1 MRAPKIAAFLLTFT
15 ALGYPAYA
23 ETSETFHTP
32 ARTFSGAF
40 LAAAAARNDNDF
52 AIAARYYDEALRFD
66 PENEGLKQELMVALL
81 TDGQFDT
88 ALIHAR
94 ELTSS
99 LDAERVARL
108 IVGVEEVRSGE
119 YGQAQATLLITNQ
132 NDLERLLAGIMRA
145 WAGAGLGNT
154 QGAIDSVVNLSGP
167 DWFGIFQNYHSALMA
182 QAAGDIEQAKVL
194 FQDGLNDTAG
204 SGAAPLTFLRMIRAY
219 AAMLQSEGELSEA
232 QAVLERGLTVAPTN
246 PLLLAASASI
256 AVDEPM
262 DVAPYDPAKGV
273 AEILLNLGSAINR
286 DGAESFAA
294 LYLEMA
300 RASWPEEPQ
309 VLFEL
314 GSTAE
319 RLDQVEK
326 AITYYEQVDAKSPLH
341 RVAALQQGLALSD
354 LDRNDEA
361 KVTLRALIDE
371 SPSDFRG
378 YMALGGV
385 HSFLREWEDASAV
398 YTDAL
403 NNIEA
408 DDPRFWTVHYRLAIS
423 YERQK
428 EWEKAEPAFLKALE
442 LSPDQPDVLNYLG
455 YSWIDMNMNL
465 ERGLGMIETAVRQR
479 PRDGYIVDSLGWA
492 HYRLGNFDEAV
503 AELERATDL
512 RPRDPTINDHL
523 GDAYWRVGRKLEAVH
538 QWSRV
543 LDMES
548 DDVDFDLVRAKVE
561 AANSAD
567 LEPSVAVSIVD
578 DQAEGVAAEN
588 GEKANDGG

>member
-1 MRAPKIAAFLLTFT
+1 
-15 ALGYPAYA
+15 
-23 ETSETFHTP
+23 
-32 ARTFSGAF
+32 
-40 LAAAAARNDNDF
+40 
-52 AIAARYYDEALRFD
+52 
-66 PENEGLKQELMVALL
+66 
-81 TDGQFDT
+81 
-88 ALIHAR
+88 
-94 ELTSS
+94 
-99 LDAERVARL
+99 
-108 IVGVEEVRSGE
+108 
-119 YGQAQATLLITNQ
+119 
-132 NDLERLLAGIMRA
+132 
-145 WAGAGLGNT
+145 
-154 QGAIDSVVNLSGP
+154 
-167 DWFGIFQNYHSALMA
+167 
-182 QAAGDIEQAKVL
+182 
-194 FQDGLNDTAG
+194 
-204 SGAAPLTFLRMIRAY
+204 
-219 AAMLQSEGELSEA
+219 
-232 QAVLERGLTVAPTN
+232 TN

-256 AVDEPM
+256 AVDEPIK
-262 DVAPYDPAKGV
+262 VAPYDPAKGV

-319 RLDQVEK
+319 RLDQIEK
-326 AITYYEQVDAKSPLH
+326 AITYYEQVDTNSPLH

-371 SPSDFRG
+371 SPTDFRG

-385 HSFLREWEDASAV
+385 HSFLREWEEASAV
-398 YTDAL
+398 YTVAL
-403 NNIEA
+403 NNIDA

-492 HYRLGNFDEAV
+492 HYRLGNFDAAV
-503 AELERATDL
+503 TELERATDL

-548 DDVDFDLVRAKVE
+548 DDVDFDLVRTKIE
-561 AANSAD
+561 AANSPD
-567 LEPSVAVSIVD
+567 MEPTIAVSIVD
-578 DQAEGVAAEN
+578 DQAEGVTIDAPLPVCDRRASRRRPN
-588 GEKANDGG
+588 GH

>member
-1 MRAPKIAAFLLTFT
+1 
-15 ALGYPAYA
+15 
-23 ETSETFHTP
+23 
-32 ARTFSGAF
+32 
-40 LAAAAARNDNDF
+40 
-52 AIAARYYDEALRFD
+52 ARYYDEALRFD

-326 AITYYEQVDAKSPLH
+326 AITYYEQVNANSPLH

>member
-1 MRAPKIAAFLLTFT
+1 MRAPQIAAFLLTFT

-326 AITYYEQVDAKSPLH
+326 AITYYEQVDANSPLH

>member
-326 AITYYEQVDAKSPLH
+326 AITYYEQVDANSPLH